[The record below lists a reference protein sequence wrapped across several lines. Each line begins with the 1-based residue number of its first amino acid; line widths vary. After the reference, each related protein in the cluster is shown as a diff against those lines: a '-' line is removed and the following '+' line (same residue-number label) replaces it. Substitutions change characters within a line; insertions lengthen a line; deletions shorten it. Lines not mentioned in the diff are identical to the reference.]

1 MKNKILFILV
11 NFISIACFS
20 QRENGFSYQSILRD
34 NNGTP
39 VANQDLYM
47 EIEITQGTNGIVV
60 YEESH
65 NATTNF
71 VGIINLIIGSGTSND
86 DISDI
91 LWNNPP
97 YFMEVYVNDGSGL
110 QLISSSE
117 ILNVPTAMYAKY
129 GKDEDSDT
137 TNEYNTDL
145 LLNGNNLEIVDAGGT
160 LTVDLSS
167 LQSLSGTDD
176 QNIVGSGLSGDT
188 LTIGIEGGSSQT
200 IDLSTIKGTDD
211 QNIFNSGLVGSALTI
226 GIEGGN
232 SQIVDLSSL
241 IGSDDQNASEVI
253 SSQTNNIQAL
263 NVDAA
268 IAELA
273 IEKFDV
279 QGGIMYGGI
288 NMNNNNINFIGTA
301 IADTF
306 SGELKGS
313 INIATTAIT
322 QLPNNFSN
330 RIATTQYVDLSTA
343 AGGTDDQNIVGSVLS
358 GNILTIGIEGGSSQA
373 VDLSSI
379 QGTDN
384 QNIFNSGLAG
394 NALTI
399 GIEGGNSQTVD
410 LSSLIGSDNQTAS
423 LVGSNAAGNLAATNV
438 QTALEELDLETTS
451 NTTTGTTNAT
461 AIAFINNL
469 ADGKI
474 YLGDAI
480 GDAQEVSLTG
490 DVTIDNTG
498 TTTIANDAVGNAK
511 LDKTNIPLSGFL
523 AATADVALGTNKLTG
538 VLDPTAAQDAATK
551 NYVDVTNSTN
561 ANLNGDVTS
570 SGNITTIGTGK
581 VVSAMILDGT
591 IVVGD
596 LANDAVETTK
606 IKNAN
611 VTNAKLDKTN
621 IPLSGFAAATADVAL
636 GTNKLTGVLDPTA
649 AQDAATKNYVD
660 VTNSTNANLTGDV
673 TSSGNTTTIGNDKV
687 LNAMILDANVT
698 EAKLAIDAVTT
709 TKIQNAS
716 VTEPKLAI
724 TGGLPTIGDV
734 LTWNAAGMVWGS
746 SGGAG
751 ADKVSVDGASTAG
764 YIGTTGAVGVIRTDP
779 STMSYILG
787 GDFITMGVA
796 NNGIT
801 TTQIDDGTIATAD
814 VADLNITE
822 AKLALNAVTTT
833 KILDA
838 NVTEAKLAIDAVT
851 TTKIQ
856 NASVTEPKLAITGGL
871 PTIGDVLTWNAAGM
885 VWGSSGGAGAV
896 PTGSDKQTLRNNVG
910 TWVIDEVLQN
920 DGINIRTQ
928 TDIYVSGSAANPS
941 IGGITIGKGNSS
953 MSANTALGLNA
964 LFTNSTGNHNTAVG
978 SNALQINSTGLNNTA
993 VGSLAL
999 QANQGGTE
1007 NTAVGSNA
1015 LTDNLSGDNNT
1026 ALGYNSLEDN
1036 IASNNTAVG
1045 SNTLKTNLG
1054 GTENTA
1060 VGSNALFTNL
1070 TGNNNTAVGYNS
1082 LNINDAGDDNTAVGS
1097 NTLQANQGGTK
1108 NTALGSQALSANLNG
1123 FNNTAIGYNAGSSIS
1138 SGKHNVIIGHGANT
1152 SSGVGENEIV
1162 IGKGATGI
1170 GNNIAVIGNA
1180 ALEKVYAAQDGEAII
1195 YNGGLVIKSTSAAS
1209 DMVLPPPAVNTAGF
1223 FTSNA
1228 YKINHDLTL
1237 DGAFNVG
1244 DELNITVTN
1253 DKVKTTS
1260 VVMASPDEDFT
1271 IDIHTVR
1278 NGSFQVRI
1286 KNISIAFPDDDIV
1299 RINYI
1304 VL

>member
-1 MKNKILFILV
+1 
-11 NFISIACFS
+11 
-20 QRENGFSYQSILRD
+20 
-34 NNGTP
+34 
-39 VANQDLYM
+39 
-47 EIEITQGTNGIVV
+47 
-60 YEESH
+60 
-65 NATTNF
+65 
-71 VGIINLIIGSGTSND
+71 
-86 DISDI
+86 
-91 LWNNPP
+91 
-97 YFMEVYVNDGSGL
+97 
-110 QLISSSE
+110 
-117 ILNVPTAMYAKY
+117 
-129 GKDEDSDT
+129 
-137 TNEYNTDL
+137 
-145 LLNGNNLEIVDAGGT
+145 
-160 LTVDLSS
+160 
-167 LQSLSGTDD
+167 
-176 QNIVGSGLSGDT
+176 
-188 LTIGIEGGSSQT
+188 
-200 IDLSTIKGTDD
+200 
-211 QNIFNSGLVGSALTI
+211 
-226 GIEGGN
+226 
-232 SQIVDLSSL
+232 
-241 IGSDDQNASEVI
+241 
-253 SSQTNNIQAL
+253 
-263 NVDAA
+263 
-268 IAELA
+268 
-273 IEKFDV
+273 
-279 QGGIMYGGI
+279 
-288 NMNNNNINFIGTA
+288 
-301 IADTF
+301 
-306 SGELKGS
+306 
-313 INIATTAIT
+313 
-322 QLPNNFSN
+322 
-330 RIATTQYVDLSTA
+330 
-343 AGGTDDQNIVGSVLS
+343 
-358 GNILTIGIEGGSSQA
+358 
-373 VDLSSI
+373 
-379 QGTDN
+379 
-384 QNIFNSGLAG
+384 
-394 NALTI
+394 
-399 GIEGGNSQTVD
+399 
-410 LSSLIGSDNQTAS
+410 
-423 LVGSNAAGNLAATNV
+423 
-438 QTALEELDLETTS
+438 
-451 NTTTGTTNAT
+451 
-461 AIAFINNL
+461 
-469 ADGKI
+469 
-474 YLGDAI
+474 
-480 GDAQEVSLTG
+480 
-490 DVTIDNTG
+490 
-498 TTTIANDAVGNAK
+498 
-511 LDKTNIPLSGFL
+511 
-523 AATADVALGTNKLTG
+523 
-538 VLDPTAAQDAATK
+538 
-551 NYVDVTNSTN
+551 
-561 ANLNGDVTS
+561 
-570 SGNITTIGTGK
+570 
-581 VVSAMILDGT
+581 
-591 IVVGD
+591 
-596 LANDAVETTK
+596 
-606 IKNAN
+606 
-611 VTNAKLDKTN
+611 
-621 IPLSGFAAATADVAL
+621 
-636 GTNKLTGVLDPTA
+636 
-649 AQDAATKNYVD
+649 
-660 VTNSTNANLTGDV
+660 
-673 TSSGNTTTIGNDKV
+673 
-687 LNAMILDANVT
+687 
-698 EAKLAIDAVTT
+698 
-709 TKIQNAS
+709 
-716 VTEPKLAI
+716 
-724 TGGLPTIGDV
+724 
-734 LTWNAAGMVWGS
+734 
-746 SGGAG
+746 
-751 ADKVSVDGASTAG
+751 
-764 YIGTTGAVGVIRTDP
+764 
-779 STMSYILG
+779 
-787 GDFITMGVA
+787 
-796 NNGIT
+796 
-801 TTQIDDGTIATAD
+801 
-814 VADLNITE
+814 
-822 AKLALNAVTTT
+822 
-833 KILDA
+833 
-838 NVTEAKLAIDAVT
+838 
-851 TTKIQ
+851 
-856 NASVTEPKLAITGGL
+856 
-871 PTIGDVLTWNAAGM
+871 NAAGM